1 MLSLGILSLFQRPPN
16 RKYQGF
22 AESRPPRSDYNSQDA
37 SSTWECARAS
47 GAGVEPAPSS
57 WGNAGGWIR
66 PISGRRDGGRAGTG
80 NRAAGSP
87 RRLVKEVGGRSGR
100 QSGKPSPVL
109 SRKAVC
115 GRGQESH
122 RPWWMRR
129 EVTAFQPPGLR
140 SPSYGSHSG
149 GARGRWGRFRADGP
163 GSSGGTWPASPAV
176 EARTSRVADESLGGP
191 ASRGSGPAPSPP
203 G

>member
-16 RKYQGF
+16 RKHQGS

-47 GAGVEPAPSS
+47 GGGVGTSAVEL
-57 WGNAGGWIR
+57 GE
-66 PISGRRDGGRAGTG
+66 RRRVDPTTPWKADAGGRAGTG

-87 RRLVKEVGGRSGR
+87 RRFVKEVGGRSGR

-115 GRGQESH
+115 GRGQGVAPAMVAEAG
-122 RPWWMRR
+122 

-140 SPSYGSHSG
+140 SPSLRIHSG
-149 GARGRWGRFRADGP
+149 SEGTLGAASELTGR
-163 GSSGGTWPASPAV
+163 GSSGGTCWGVARCGG
-176 EARTSRVADESLGGP
+176 ART
-191 ASRGSGPAPSPP
+191 PSC
-203 G
+203 